1 MTRDD
6 IIRMALEAGGHA
18 SGFGDRWVMYTQ
30 DLERF
35 ASLVAAEKD
44 KEIERLRGALK
55 IIAGELPC
63 IDNLMGNADIAR
75 TALQEQPR

>member
-1 MTRDD
+1 MTQED
-6 IIRMALEAGGHA
+6 ITRMAQEAGGHA
-18 SGFGDRWVMYTQ
+18 SGFNDRWVMYAP

-35 ASLVAAEKD
+35 AALVATEKD